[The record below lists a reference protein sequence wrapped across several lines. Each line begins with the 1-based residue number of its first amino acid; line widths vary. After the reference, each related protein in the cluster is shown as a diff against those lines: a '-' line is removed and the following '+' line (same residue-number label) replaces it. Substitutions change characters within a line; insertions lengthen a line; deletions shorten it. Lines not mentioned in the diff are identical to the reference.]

1 MFSDFGDSQSCD
13 LICRC
18 TVMKLSFAVDQI
30 AIRLSTLSRGY
41 LVCISIQQIEG
52 FNNLF

>member
-13 LICRC
+13 LIRRC

-30 AIRLSTLSRGY
+30 AIRLSTLSRGLPGLY
-41 LVCISIQQIEG
+41 
-52 FNNLF
+52 FDPADRRF